1 MDDSVPSHDSVPSLP
16 SRGQEIAQGA
26 LRGAVAAM
34 AMTGMRTFTVNAG
47 IVGQAPPQAIVRQR
61 IPGMGRSLGGRPRR
75 RRVLE
80 EVFHWSYGAAAGAA
94 FAALPPQLRAHRWAG
109 PAYGLAIWLSFEAGI
124 APLLQLKQAGE
135 SRPGERA
142 ALAVDH
148 LLYGLILSEG
158 RDRG

>member
-1 MDDSVPSHDSVPSLP
+1 MDDSLPNSLP
-16 SRGQEIAQGA
+16 PGRDLVGGA

-47 IVGQAPPQAIVRQR
+47 FVGQPPPQAIVRQR
-61 IPGMGRSLGGRPRR
+61 IPGMGRSLASRPR

-80 EVFHWSYGAAAGAA
+80 EVFHWSYGAAGGAA
-94 FAALPPQLRAHRWAG
+94 FAALPQPLRAHRWAG
-109 PAYGLAIWLSFEAGI
+109 PAYGLVIWLGFEAGI
-124 APLLQLKQAGE
+124 APVLRLKQAGE
-135 SRPGERA
+135 SRPAERA

>member
-1 MDDSVPSHDSVPSLP
+1 MDDRLP
-16 SRGQEIAQGA
+16 SSSPPRRDLAHGA

-34 AMTGMRTFTVNAG
+34 AMSGMRAFTENAG
-47 IVGQAPPQAIVRQR
+47 LVGQAPPQAIVRQR
-61 IPGMGRSLGGRPRR
+61 IPGMRRSLGGRPR

-80 EVFHWSYGAAAGAA
+80 EVFHWTYGAAGGVA
-94 FAALPPQLRAHRWAG
+94 FSALPRRLRTHRWAG
-109 PAYGLAIWLSFEAGI
+109 PAYGLVIWLGFEAGI

-135 SRPGERA
+135 PRPAERA

-158 RDRG
+158 RRDED

>member
-1 MDDSVPSHDSVPSLP
+1 MDDPAPSSLP
-16 SRGQEIAQGA
+16 KGQDLAHGA

-47 IVGQAPPQAIVRQR
+47 IVGQPPPQAIVRQR
-61 IPGMGRSLGGRPRR
+61 IPGMKRSLGGRPR

-80 EVFHWSYGAAAGAA
+80 EVFHWTYGAAGGAA

-124 APLLQLKQAGE
+124 APLLRLKQAGE
-135 SRPGERA
+135 SRPAERA
-142 ALAVDH
+142 ALAADH

-158 RDRG
+158 RRDED

>member
-1 MDDSVPSHDSVPSLP
+1 MDEPVPNSPSL
-16 SRGQEIAQGA
+16 GQDLAHGA

-34 AMTGMRTFTVNAG
+34 AMTGMRAFTVNAG
-47 IVGQAPPQAIVRQR
+47 LVGQPPPQAIVRQR
-61 IPGMGRSLGGRPRR
+61 IPGMRRSLGGRPR

-80 EVFHWSYGAAAGAA
+80 EVFHWTYGAAGGAA
-94 FAALPPQLRAHRWAG
+94 FAVLPRQLRAHRWAG

-124 APLLQLKQAGE
+124 APLLRLKQAGE
-135 SRPGERA
+135 SRPAERA

-158 RDRG
+158 RRDED

>member
-1 MDDSVPSHDSVPSLP
+1 MDDSVPKSPPPGRD
-16 SRGQEIAQGA
+16 IAGGA

-47 IVGQAPPQAIVRQR
+47 IVGQPPPQAIVRQR

-75 RRVLE
+75 RVLE
-80 EVFHWSYGAAAGAA
+80 EVFHWTYGAAGGAA
-94 FAALPPQLRAHRWAG
+94 FTALPPQLRAHRWAG

-124 APLLQLKQAGE
+124 APMLQLKQAGE
-135 SRPGERA
+135 SRPVERA
-142 ALAVDH
+142 ALAIDH

>member
-1 MDDSVPSHDSVPSLP
+1 MADSLP
-16 SRGQEIAQGA
+16 NSPPPARDLAHGA

-34 AMTGMRTFTVNAG
+34 AMTGMRTFTVNVG

-61 IPGMGRSLGGRPRR
+61 IPGMGRSLRGRPR

-80 EVFHWSYGAAAGAA
+80 EVFHWTYGAAGGAA

-135 SRPGERA
+135 SRPAERA
-142 ALAVDH
+142 ALAIDH
-148 LLYGLILSEG
+148 LLYGLILTEG
-158 RDRG
+158 RRDED

>member
-1 MDDSVPSHDSVPSLP
+1 MADPLP
-16 SRGQEIAQGA
+16 SSPPPVHDLAHGA

-34 AMTGMRTFTVNAG
+34 AMTGMRTFTENAG

-61 IPGMGRSLGGRPRR
+61 IPGMRRSLGARPR

-80 EVFHWSYGAAAGAA
+80 EVFHWTYGAAGGVAY
-94 FAALPPQLRAHRWAG
+94 AALPRPLRAHRWAG

-124 APLLQLKQAGE
+124 APLLGLKQAGE
-135 SRPGERA
+135 ARPAERA

-158 RDRG
+158 RRDED